1 MPIAGFDLRVV
12 PLLWAITALLLLG
25 AALLLWPNIPWGR
38 LRRFWQRAPRLI
50 GGVSG
55 LACLIGGW
63 WLIQALQLVELA
75 AALRWVVALLP
86 ALLRGAHQRRAAL
99 VSACI
104 AARATSRASCSNH
117 AGRADPPA
125 RAGQRAGGRGN
136 RHIATT

>member
-1 MPIAGFDLRVV
+1 MSIAGFDLRVV

-75 AALRWVVALLP
+75 AVLRWVVALHPPDCREL
-86 ALLRGAHQRRAAL
+86 ALAMD
-99 VSACI
+99 
-104 AARATSRASCSNH
+104 ASTL
-117 AGRADPPA
+117 
-125 RAGQRAGGRGN
+125 GQRFTVLSIHVLIRGCA
-136 RHIATT
+136 IVQL